1 MKLVTIYKRLIANQS
16 IQSFKDKIYL
26 SIMKLY
32 LINNIN
38 EQLPVQHFQLGCDY
52 DNLHLYDHTRSV
64 NQYLLDKYK
73 LNFTDFCG
81 SKGFYLSNHE
91 EEELVKFRLD
101 KETLKMVYPYSRI
114 IFSFNEN
121 LKADETAT
129 IKCRIE
135 YYQLLY
141 ETIDDF
147 DFYEAYFNDSEFVKN
162 IEFQKENNC
171 RFINDCGESV
181 EPNLSDFS
189 FYFSSYEKDIFCFSP
204 FINIFLE
211 CLELDRQSIISDIK
225 EKIDESIVVKNKG
238 SKYLLHEEKIVG
250 KIKKLKSTL
259 GTKIEK
265 KIIPEMGVNE
275 KLYKTWSNPIS
286 KTLANAII
294 EHFSSEMLKKYKI
307 I

>member
-1 MKLVTIYKRLIANQS
+1 
-16 IQSFKDKIYL
+16 
-26 SIMKLY
+26 MKLY

-73 LNFTDFCG
+73 LNFEDFCR
-81 SKGFYLSNHE
+81 SKGFYLSKHD
-91 EEELVKFRLD
+91 EEELIKFRLE

-114 IFSFNEN
+114 IFSFNEK

-129 IKCRIE
+129 VKCRIE
-135 YYQLLY
+135 YYQLLN
-141 ETIDDF
+141 EAIDDF
-147 DFYEAYFNDSEFVKN
+147 DFYEAYYNGTEFIKD
-162 IEFQKENNC
+162 IEFQKENKNK
-171 RFINDCGESV
+171 FKNDCGESV
-181 EPNLSDFS
+181 ESNLADFS
-189 FYFSSYEKDIFCFSP
+189 FYFTSYEKDILCFSP
-204 FINIFLE
+204 YINIFLE
-211 CLELDRQSIISDIK
+211 CLELDKQFIIADIK
-225 EKIDESIVVKNKG
+225 KKIDESIVVKNKG